1 MLSFVFKNDPTVSQI
16 QCSFFNSRLYNLIG
30 FVSAMIQLT
39 PDCGVDLPVWC
50 LNDQNQNF
58 AYSSFFCSRL
68 KLTAQRLFVWES
80 IQSPIKVI
88 PSTSIDKSL
97 CMYSKKTLQLTFT
110 ADINPQT
117 NKRSSAFESVE
128 LAFVALKKAT
138 LA

>member
-1 MLSFVFKNDPTVSQI
+1 MIRIKTSLSP
-16 QCSFFNSRLYNLIG
+16 
-30 FVSAMIQLT
+30 
-39 PDCGVDLPVWC
+39 P
-50 LNDQNQNF
+50 
-58 AYSSFFCSRL
+58 FFCSRL

-117 NKRSSAFESVE
+117 NKRSSAFENVE